1 MTRSVAKKQYSMT
14 EGPLLGKMLKY
25 ALPLMATGLL
35 QVLYNA
41 SDMIVVGNFSSAGS
55 VAMGAVGSCGP
66 LINLLVN
73 AFMGLSV
80 GTGICVA
87 QGIGAKRHDEVK
99 SVVHTSLLGG
109 LICGIFV
116 GVFGFI
122 MCEPLLM
129 LMLGNGAETQK
140 TLIEAVPYMRAYFVG
155 MPAMMVYNFL
165 ASALRSS
172 GDTKRPLIFLAISGL
187 LNVGM
192 NLIMVLG
199 FGMGAIGVG
208 IATSFAQY
216 AAAAM
221 ILIYMCRYSGICKI
235 HLREIRLKKED
246 IKAVVRNGLPAGL
259 QSVVFSISNVLIQ
272 STINS
277 YGDAVIAGS
286 AAAGNIEGFI
296 YIAMNSLY
304 QTAMTFAGQNVGAE
318 KIERV
323 KKIGFISVTVV
334 IITGVLIGGLCVGF
348 GDQLLSI
355 YVSEGE
361 ESVEEIFEGEE
372 SSAIVENAPIED
384 AEEGGEEEKEVSPEE
399 VMNAGKTRLM
409 IIGITYFLCGVM
421 EVLSG
426 LMRGM
431 GKPIIPMVVSILG
444 SCVLRVVWIVVIC
457 NILFPGQIELLYIA
471 YPITWLVTSSAHL
484 VCCIVTYKNL
494 IRQRDARNALLA
506 EATRENIVGKHSSA
520 NL

>member
-1 MTRSVAKKQYSMT
+1 MRHLPNNSFVIACAMRKGKKMAGVVAKKQYNMT
-14 EGPLLGKMLKY
+14 EGPLLGKMLRY

-41 SDMIVVGNFSSAGS
+41 SDMVVVGNFSSAGS
-55 VAMGAVGSCGP
+55 SAMGAVGSCGP
-66 LINLLVN
+66 LINLIVN

-87 QGIGAKRHDEVK
+87 QGIGAGKYKEVK
-99 SVVHTSLLGG
+99 DVVHTSLIGG

-116 GVFGFI
+116 GIFGFF
-122 MCEPLLM
+122 MCEPLLK
-129 LMLGNGAETQK
+129 LMMGSGDETAR
-140 TLIEAVPYMRAYFVG
+140 TLAQAVPYMRAYFVG

-172 GDTKRPLIFLAISGL
+172 GDTKRPLIFLSASGL
-187 LNVGM
+187 LNVVM
-192 NLIMVLG
+192 NLIFVLG
-199 FGMGAIGVG
+199 FDMGAIGVG
-208 IATSFAQY
+208 IATSIAQY
-216 AAAAM
+216 ASAIM
-221 ILIYMCRYSGICKI
+221 ILVYMCRYDGICRI
-235 HLREIRLKKED
+235 DLRALKMNKND

-304 QTAMTFAGQNVGAE
+304 QTAMTFTGQNVGAE

-323 KKIGFISVTVV
+323 KRVGFIATTVV
-334 IITGVLIGGLCVGF
+334 IITGVVIGGLAFLF
-348 GDQLLSI
+348 GNQLLSI
-355 YVSEGE
+355 YVNEPDPVFHDQVFSAG
-361 ESVEEIFEGEE
+361 VLRLEI
-372 SSAIVENAPIED
+372 IC
-384 AEEGGEEEKEVSPEE
+384 
-399 VMNAGKTRLM
+399 T
-409 IIGITYFLCGVM
+409 TYFLCGVM

-431 GKPIIPMVVSILG
+431 GKPVIPMVVSIIG
-444 SCVLRVVWIVVIC
+444 SCALRIVWIIVIC
-457 NILFPGQIELLYIA
+457 NTIFPGQISYLYIA
-471 YPITWLVTSSAHL
+471 YPVTWIITSTAHL
-484 VCCIVTYKNL
+484 VCCIKTYKL
-494 IRQRDARNALLA
+494 LLAQRDSRRALES
-506 EATRENIVGKHSSA
+506 EAMAQNLMGKSA
-520 NL
+520 SVNVQ

>member
-1 MTRSVAKKQYSMT
+1 MTRVQTKNRYNMT

-41 SDMIVVGNFSSAGS
+41 SDMVVVGNFSSAGS
-55 VAMGAVGSCGP
+55 IAMGAVGSCGP

-87 QGIGAKRHDEVK
+87 QWIGAGKYKEVK
-99 SVVHTSLLGG
+99 DVVHTSLLGG

-116 GVFGFI
+116 GIFGFV
-122 MCEPLLM
+122 MCEPLLK
-129 LMLGNGAETQK
+129 LMMGSGENTAG
-140 TLIEAVPYMRAYFVG
+140 TLAQAVPYMRAYFVG

-172 GDTKRPLIFLAISGL
+172 GDTKRPLIFLSISGL
-187 LNVGM
+187 FNVGL
-192 NLIMVLG
+192 NLIMVLF

-208 IATSFAQY
+208 IATTAAQY
-216 AAAAM
+216 ASAIM
-221 ILIYMCRYSGICKI
+221 ILIYMCRYDGLCKVD
-235 HLREIRLKKED
+235 LRAVKMKKTD
-246 IKAVVRNGLPAGL
+246 IVAVVRNGLPAGI

-286 AAAGNIEGFI
+286 AAAGNLEGFI

-318 KIERV
+318 KVERV
-323 KKIGFISVTVV
+323 KKVGFIAVTVV
-334 IITGVLIGGLCVGF
+334 IITGIVIGGLCLIF
-348 GDQLLSI
+348 SDQLLSI
-355 YVSEGE
+355 YVNEPDP
-361 ESVEEIFEGEE
+361 VLHDQVF
-372 SSAIVENAPIED
+372 SAGVLRID
-384 AEEGGEEEKEVSPEE
+384 
-399 VMNAGKTRLM
+399 
-409 IIGITYFLCGVM
+409 IIATTYFMCGLM

-431 GKPIIPMVVSILG
+431 GKPMIPMVVSILG
-444 SCVLRVVWIVVIC
+444 SCVLRIAWIVVIC
-457 NILFPGQIELLYIA
+457 NMIFPGDIKWLYIA
-471 YPITWLVTSSAHL
+471 YPVTWVITSAAHL
-484 VCCIVTYKNL
+484 VCCVKTYKQL
-494 IRQRDARNALLA
+494 IRRRDARNALLA
-506 EATRENIVGKHSSA
+506 EAQNQKITETQDSVNMQ
-520 NL
+520 

>member
-1 MTRSVAKKQYSMT
+1 MMATAAKKQYNMT

-41 SDMIVVGNFSSAGS
+41 SDMVVVGNFSSAGS

-87 QGIGAKRHDEVK
+87 QWIGAGKHKEVK
-99 SVVHTSLLGG
+99 DVVHTSLLGG

-116 GVFGFI
+116 GIFGFL
-122 MCEPLLM
+122 MCKPLLL
-129 LMLGNGAETQK
+129 LMMGGENPDTAR
-140 TLIEAVPYMRAYFVG
+140 TLAEAVPYMRAYFVG

-172 GDTKRPLIFLAISGL
+172 GDTKRPLIFLSISGL
-187 LNVGM
+187 LNVGL
-192 NLIMVLG
+192 NLVFVLV
-199 FGMGAIGVG
+199 FGMGAVGVG
-208 IATSFAQY
+208 IATTAAQY
-216 AAAAM
+216 ASAIM
-221 ILIYMCRYSGICKI
+221 ILVYMCRYDGLCKVN
-235 HLREIRLKKED
+235 LREVRMKKAD
-246 IKAVVRNGLPAGL
+246 IAAVVRNGLPAGI

-286 AAAGNIEGFI
+286 AAAGNLEGFI

-323 KKIGFISVTVV
+323 KRVGFIAVTVV
-334 IITGVLIGGLCVGF
+334 IITGLLIGMVCLVF

-355 YVSEGE
+355 YINENDTQSGL
-361 ESVEEIFEGEE
+361 SVEDVFAAGELRLEI
-372 SSAIVENAPIED
+372 IC
-384 AEEGGEEEKEVSPEE
+384 
-399 VMNAGKTRLM
+399 T
-409 IIGITYFLCGVM
+409 TYFLCGVM

-431 GKPIIPMVVSILG
+431 GKPLIPMIVSVLG
-444 SCVLRVVWIVVIC
+444 SCVLRIVWIAVVC
-457 NILFPGQIELLYIA
+457 NALFPGQIEYLYIA
-471 YPITWLVTSSAHL
+471 YPVTWIITSAAHL
-484 VCCIVTYKNL
+484 VCCIVTYKYL
-494 IRQRDARNALLA
+494 IRQRNARNALLNEA
-506 EATRENIVGKHSSA
+506 EAQNLTGKRSSV
-520 NL
+520 NV

>member
-1 MTRSVAKKQYSMT
+1 MIYRKGKKMAKTVAKKQYDMT

-25 ALPLMATGLL
+25 AFPLMATGLL

-41 SDMIVVGNFSSAGS
+41 SDMVVVGRFSSAGS

-73 AFMGLSV
+73 FFMGLSV

-87 QGIGAKRHDEVK
+87 QGIGAKREKEV
-99 SVVHTSLLGG
+99 SDVVHTSLLGG

-116 GVFGFI
+116 GIFGFI
-122 MCEPLLM
+122 MCEPLLK
-129 LMLGNGAETQK
+129 LMLGGGADTAK
-140 TLIEAVPYMRAYFVG
+140 TLAQAVPYMRAYFVG

-172 GDTKRPLIFLAISGL
+172 GDTKRPLIFLSISGL
-187 LNVGM
+187 VNVALNLV
-192 NLIMVLG
+192 MVLV
-199 FGMGAIGVG
+199 FGMGAVGVG
-208 IATSFAQY
+208 IATSAAQY
-216 AAAAM
+216 VSAIM
-221 ILIYMCRYSGICKI
+221 ILIYMCRYDGVCKI
-235 HLREIRLKKED
+235 NLRRVMMKKND
-246 IKAVVRNGLPAGL
+246 IAAIVRNGLPAGL

-296 YIAMNSLY
+296 YIAMNSIY

-323 KKIGFISVTVV
+323 KRVGFISVTVV
-334 IITGVLIGGLCVGF
+334 VITGIIIGGFCLIF
-348 GDQLLSI
+348 GNQLLTI
-355 YVSEGE
+355 YVN
-361 ESVEEIFEGEE
+361 ESDPILHEQIF
-372 SSAIVENAPIED
+372 SA
-384 AEEGGEEEKEVSPEE
+384 G
-399 VMNAGKTRLM
+399 RLRLDM
-409 IIGITYFLCGVM
+409 ICTTYFLCGVM

-431 GKPIIPMVVSILG
+431 GKPVIPMVVSILG
-444 SCVLRVVWIVVIC
+444 SCVLRIIWIIVIC
-457 NILFPGQIELLYIA
+457 NMIFPGQIVYLYLA
-471 YPITWLVTSSAHL
+471 YPVTWVITCSAHA
-484 VCCIVTYKNL
+484 VCNVKAYKQL
-494 IRQRDARNALLA
+494 ICRRDARNALLA
-506 EATRENIVGKHSSA
+506 EAEKQNLSTSMSSSVKV
-520 NL
+520 

>member
-1 MTRSVAKKQYSMT
+1 MMATAAKKQYNMT

-41 SDMIVVGNFSSAGS
+41 SDMVVVGNFSSAGS

-87 QGIGAKRHDEVK
+87 QWIGAGKHKEVK
-99 SVVHTSLLGG
+99 DVVHTSLLGG

-116 GVFGFI
+116 GVFGFL
-122 MCEPLLM
+122 MCKPLLL
-129 LMLGNGAETQK
+129 LMMGGENPDTAK
-140 TLIEAVPYMRAYFVG
+140 TLAEAVPYMRAYFVG

-172 GDTKRPLIFLAISGL
+172 GDTKRPLIFLSISGL
-187 LNVGM
+187 LNVAL
-192 NLIMVLG
+192 NLVFVLF

-208 IATSFAQY
+208 IATTAAQY
-216 AAAAM
+216 ASAIM
-221 ILIYMCRYSGICKI
+221 ILIYMCRYDGLCKVD
-235 HLREIRLKKED
+235 LREIRMKKAD
-246 IKAVVRNGLPAGL
+246 IAAVVRNGLPAGI

-323 KKIGFISVTVV
+323 KRVGFIAVTVV
-334 IITGVLIGGLCVGF
+334 IITGLLIGMVCLVF
-348 GDQLLSI
+348 GDQLLSVYI
-355 YVSEGE
+355 NENDTQSGLAVEDVFAAGE
-361 ESVEEIFEGEE
+361 LRLEI
-372 SSAIVENAPIED
+372 IC
-384 AEEGGEEEKEVSPEE
+384 
-399 VMNAGKTRLM
+399 T
-409 IIGITYFLCGVM
+409 TYFLCGVM

-431 GKPIIPMVVSILG
+431 GKPLIPMIVSVLG
-444 SCVLRVVWIVVIC
+444 SCVLRIVWIAVVC
-457 NILFPGQIELLYIA
+457 NVLFPGQIEYLYIA
-471 YPITWLVTSSAHL
+471 YPVTWIITSTAHL
-484 VCCIVTYKNL
+484 VCCIKTYKYL
-494 IRQRDARNALLA
+494 IRQKNARNALLA
-506 EATRENIVGKHSSA
+506 EAEAQNLVGSKASV
-520 NL
+520 NVQ

>member
-1 MTRSVAKKQYSMT
+1 MLIIKMSRFCDMTQNGQKFSVCTMRKGTIMARAAVKKQYNMT

-25 ALPLMATGLL
+25 AFPLMATGLL

-41 SDMIVVGNFSSAGS
+41 SDMVVVGRFSSAGS

-87 QGIGAKRHDEVK
+87 QGIGAKRDDEVK

-116 GVFGFI
+116 GLFGFI
-122 MCEPLLM
+122 ACEPLLK
-129 LMLGNGAETQK
+129 LMMGGGEETAK
-140 TLIEAVPYMRAYFVG
+140 TLEQAVPYMRAYFVG

-172 GDTKRPLIFLAISGL
+172 GDTKRPLIFLSISGL
-187 LNVGM
+187 LNVIM

-199 FGMGAIGVG
+199 FDMGAIGVG

-216 AAAAM
+216 ASAAM
-221 ILIYMCRYSGICKI
+221 ILIYMCRYNGPCKI
-235 HLREIRLKKED
+235 DLRRVRM
-246 IKAVVRNGLPAGL
+246 IKDDVLAIVRNGLPAGI

-296 YIAMNSLY
+296 YIAMNSIY
-304 QTAMTFAGQNVGAE
+304 HTAMTFAGQNVGAE

-323 KKIGFISVTVV
+323 KRVGFIAVSVVVVTGVV
-334 IITGVLIGGLCVGF
+334 IGGVCLAF
-348 GDQLLSI
+348 GDTLLSI
-355 YVSEGE
+355 YVNEPD
-361 ESVEEIFEGEE
+361 SVVHDQVF
-372 SSAIVENAPIED
+372 S
-384 AEEGGEEEKEVSPEE
+384 
-399 VMNAGKTRLM
+399 AGKLRLDM
-409 IIGITYFLCGVM
+409 ICTTYFLCGVT
-421 EVLSG
+421 EVLTG

-431 GKPIIPMVVSILG
+431 GKPIIPVAISIIG
-444 SCVLRVVWIVVIC
+444 SCALRILWIITVCDI
-457 NILFPGQIELLYIA
+457 IFPGQIEWLYLV
-471 YPITWLVTSSAHL
+471 YPATWIVTSAAL
-484 VCCIVTYKNL
+484 LICCVKTYKHL
-494 IRQRDARNALLA
+494 IRQRDAQKALLE
-506 EATRENIVGKHSSA
+506 EALEQNIVGNHNSVKV
-520 NL
+520 

>member
-1 MTRSVAKKQYSMT
+1 MT

-87 QGIGAKRHDEVK
+87 QGIGAKKNQEVK

-334 IITGVLIGGLCVGF
+334 IITGVLIGGVCLAF
-348 GDQLLSI
+348 GDQLLALYISDKSEDAAI
-355 YVSEGE
+355 EEELPEGE
-361 ESVEEIFEGEE
+361 SGALIESAPLESGDVAEPGEEGEDEVSVEEVR
-372 SSAIVENAPIED
+372 A
-384 AEEGGEEEKEVSPEE
+384 
-399 VMNAGKTRLM
+399 AGRIRLTM
-409 IIGITYFLCGVM
+409 ICTTYFLCGVM

-431 GKPIIPMVVSILG
+431 GKPVIPMIVSILG
-444 SCVLRVVWIVVIC
+444 SCVLRIVWIVTIC
-457 NILFPGQIELLYIA
+457 NILFPGQIELLYLA
-471 YPITWLVTSSAHL
+471 YPVTWLVTSLAHL
-484 VCCIVTYKNL
+484 VCCVMTYKHL

-506 EATRENIVGKHSSA
+506 EAEEQNLIGSHS
-520 NL
+520 

>member
-1 MTRSVAKKQYSMT
+1 MQKGNEMSAAVKKQYIMT

-25 ALPLMATGLL
+25 AFPLMATGLL

-41 SDMIVVGNFSSAGS
+41 SDMVVVGRFSNAGS

-73 AFMGLSV
+73 VFMGLSV

-87 QGIGAKRHDEVK
+87 QGIGAKRDEEVG
-99 SVVHTSLLGG
+99 SIVHTSLLGG
-109 LICGIFV
+109 LICGVVVGIFGLV
-116 GVFGFI
+116 A
-122 MCEPLLM
+122 CEPLLK
-129 LMLGNGAETQK
+129 LMMGGGEDTAR
-140 TLIEAVPYMRAYFVG
+140 TLEQAVPYMRAYFVG

-172 GDTKRPLIFLAISGL
+172 GDTKRPLIFLSISGL
-187 LNVGM
+187 LNVLM
-192 NLIMVLG
+192 NLVLVLG

-216 AAAAM
+216 ASVAM
-221 ILIYMCRYSGICKI
+221 ILVYMCRYDGPC
-235 HLREIRLKKED
+235 RVDLKR
-246 IKAVVRNGLPAGL
+246 IKLVKDDVIAIVRNGLPAGV
-259 QSVVFSISNVLIQ
+259 QGVVFSISNVLIQ

-296 YIAMNSLY
+296 YIAMNSIY

-323 KKIGFISVTVV
+323 KRVGFIAVAVVVVTGV
-334 IITGVLIGGLCVGF
+334 IIGGVCLIF
-348 GDQLLSI
+348 SDNLLSI
-355 YVSEGE
+355 YVNEPDP
-361 ESVEEIFEGEE
+361 VIHDMVF
-372 SSAIVENAPIED
+372 SA
-384 AEEGGEEEKEVSPEE
+384 G
-399 VMNAGKTRLM
+399 RLRLDM
-409 IIGITYFLCGVM
+409 ICTTYFLCGIV

-431 GKPIIPMVVSILG
+431 GKPVIPMVVSVIG
-444 SCVLRVVWIVVIC
+444 SCALRIVWIITVC
-457 NILFPGQIELLYIA
+457 NIIFPGKIEWLYLA
-471 YPITWLVTSSAHL
+471 YPVTWIITSSAHL
-484 VCCIVTYKNL
+484 VCCIKTYKHL
-494 IRQRDARNALLA
+494 IRQRDARAALLA
-506 EATRENIVGKHSSA
+506 EAKA
-520 NL
+520 QNLTDNRRPINLQ

>member
-1 MTRSVAKKQYSMT
+1 MANTVAKKQYNMT

-41 SDMIVVGNFSSAGS
+41 SDMVVVGRFSSAGS

-87 QGIGAKRHDEVK
+87 QGIGAQREKEVRD
-99 SVVHTSLLGG
+99 VVHTSLLGG
-109 LICGIFV
+109 LICGLFV

-122 MCEPLLM
+122 MCEPLLK
-129 LMLGNGAETQK
+129 LMMGGGEDTAR
-140 TLIEAVPYMRAYFVG
+140 TLAQAVPYMRAYFVG

-172 GDTKRPLIFLAISGL
+172 GDTKRPLIFLSISGL
-187 LNVGM
+187 INVALNLVM
-192 NLIMVLG
+192 ILV

-208 IATSFAQY
+208 IATSAAQY
-216 AAAAM
+216 ASAIM
-221 ILIYMCRYSGICKI
+221 ILVYMCRYDGVCKI
-235 HLREIRLKKED
+235 DLRRVKMKKDD
-246 IKAVVRNGLPAGL
+246 ILAVVRNGLPAGM

-304 QTAMTFAGQNVGAE
+304 QTAMTFTGQNVGAE

-323 KKIGFISVTVV
+323 KRVGFIAVTVV
-334 IITGVLIGGLCVGF
+334 VITGIVIGGLCLIF
-348 GDQLLSI
+348 GNQLLSI
-355 YVSEGE
+355 YINEPDPVLHDQ
-361 ESVEEIFEGEE
+361 IF
-372 SSAIVENAPIED
+372 SA
-384 AEEGGEEEKEVSPEE
+384 G
-399 VMNAGKTRLM
+399 MLRLEM
-409 IIGITYFLCGVM
+409 ICTTYFLCGVM

-431 GKPIIPMVVSILG
+431 GKPVIPMVVSILG
-444 SCVLRVVWIVVIC
+444 SCVLRIVWIVVVC
-457 NILFPGQIELLYIA
+457 NMIAPGQIAYLYLA
-471 YPITWLVTSSAHL
+471 YPVTWIITCSAHL
-484 VCCIVTYKNL
+484 VCNVKAYKQL
-494 IRQRDARNALLA
+494 ICRRDARNALLA
-506 EATRENIVGKHSSA
+506 EAERQNITTSKPTSVKVQ
-520 NL
+520 

>member
-1 MTRSVAKKQYSMT
+1 MATAAKKQYNMT

-41 SDMIVVGNFSSAGS
+41 SDMVVVGNFSSAGS

-87 QGIGAKRHDEVK
+87 QWIGAGKHKEVK
-99 SVVHTSLLGG
+99 DVVHTSLLGG

-116 GVFGFI
+116 GIFGFI
-122 MCEPLLM
+122 MCKPLL
-129 LMLGNGAETQK
+129 LMMMGGENPDTAK
-140 TLIEAVPYMRAYFVG
+140 TLAQAVPYMRAYFVG

-172 GDTKRPLIFLAISGL
+172 GDTKRPLIFLSISGL
-187 LNVGM
+187 LNVAL
-192 NLIMVLG
+192 NLVFVLA
-199 FGMGAIGVG
+199 FDMGAVGVG
-208 IATSFAQY
+208 IATTAAQY
-216 AAAAM
+216 ASAIM
-221 ILIYMCRYSGICKI
+221 ILVYMCRYDGLCKVN
-235 HLREIRLKKED
+235 LREVRMKKAD
-246 IKAVVRNGLPAGL
+246 IAAVVRNGLPAGI

-286 AAAGNIEGFI
+286 AAAGNLEGFI

-323 KKIGFISVTVV
+323 KRVGFIAVTVV
-334 IITGVLIGGLCVGF
+334 IITGLLIGMVCLVF
-348 GDQLLSI
+348 GNQLLSI
-355 YVSEGE
+355 YINENDTQSGLAVEDVFASGE
-361 ESVEEIFEGEE
+361 LRLEI
-372 SSAIVENAPIED
+372 IC
-384 AEEGGEEEKEVSPEE
+384 
-399 VMNAGKTRLM
+399 T
-409 IIGITYFLCGVM
+409 TYFLCGVM

-431 GKPIIPMVVSILG
+431 GKPLIPMVVSVLG
-444 SCVLRVVWIVVIC
+444 SCVLRIVWIAVVC
-457 NILFPGQIELLYIA
+457 NVLFPGQIEYLYIA
-471 YPITWLVTSSAHL
+471 YPVTWIITSSAHL
-484 VCCIVTYKNL
+484 VCCIMTYKHL
-494 IRQRDARNALLA
+494 IRQRNSRNALLNEA
-506 EATRENIVGKHSSA
+506 EAQNLIGKRSSV
-520 NL
+520 NV

>member
-1 MTRSVAKKQYSMT
+1 MT
-14 EGPLLGKMLKY
+14 EGPLLGKMLRY

-35 QVLYNA
+35 QVFYNA
-41 SDMIVVGNFSSAGS
+41 SDMVVVGNFSPSGS
-55 VAMGAVGSCGP
+55 IAMGAVGSCGP

-87 QGIGAKRHDEVK
+87 QWIGAGKYKEVK
-99 SVVHTSLLGG
+99 DVVHTSLLGG

-116 GVFGFI
+116 GIFGFI
-122 MCEPLLM
+122 MCEPLLK
-129 LMLGNGAETQK
+129 LMMGGGEETAR
-140 TLIEAVPYMRAYFVG
+140 TLAEAVPYMRAYFVG

-172 GDTKRPLIFLAISGL
+172 GDTKRPLIFLSISGL
-187 LNVGM
+187 LNVGL
-192 NLIMVLG
+192 NLVMVLC

-208 IATSFAQY
+208 IATSSAQY
-216 AAAAM
+216 ASAIM
-221 ILIYMCRYSGICKI
+221 ILVYMCRYNGVCKI
-235 HLREIRLKKED
+235 TLHEVRLKKSD
-246 IKAVVRNGLPAGL
+246 IAAVVRNGLPAGI

-304 QTAMTFAGQNVGAE
+304 QTALTFAGQNVGAE

-323 KKIGFISVTVV
+323 KKVGFIAVTVV
-334 IITGVLIGGLCVGF
+334 IITGIMIGGLCLVF
-348 GDQLLSI
+348 SNQLLSI
-355 YVSEGE
+355 YVNEPDPVLHDQVFSAGILRI
-361 ESVEEIFEGEE
+361 EII
-372 SSAIVENAPIED
+372 A
-384 AEEGGEEEKEVSPEE
+384 
-399 VMNAGKTRLM
+399 T
-409 IIGITYFLCGVM
+409 TYFLCGVM

-431 GKPIIPMVVSILG
+431 GKPLIPMVVSILG
-444 SCVLRVVWIVVIC
+444 SCVLRIVWIVLIC
-457 NILFPGQIELLYIA
+457 NLFFPGEIQYLYIA
-471 YPITWLVTSSAHL
+471 YPVTWFVTSAAHL
-484 VCCIVTYKNL
+484 VCCVITYKYL
-494 IRQRDARNALLA
+494 IRQRNSRNALLA
-506 EATRENIVGKHSSA
+506 EAEAQHLTGEHASVNVQ
-520 NL
+520 

>member
-25 ALPLMATGLL
+25 AFPLMATGLL

-41 SDMIVVGNFSSAGS
+41 SDMIVVGNFSSVGS

-116 GVFGFI
+116 GIFGFI
-122 MCEPLLM
+122 MCEPLLG
-129 LMLGNGAETQK
+129 LMMGDGSDTAK
-140 TLIEAVPYMRAYFVG
+140 TLAEAVPYMRAYFVG

-216 AAAAM
+216 VAAAM
-221 ILIYMCRYSGICKI
+221 ILIYMCRYNGLCKI
-235 HLREIRLKKED
+235 DLRKVRLKKDD
-246 IKAVVRNGLPAGL
+246 IRAVVRNGLPAGL

-323 KKIGFISVTVV
+323 KKIGFIAVTVV
-334 IITGVLIGGLCVGF
+334 VITGLLIGGICLAF

-355 YVSEGE
+355 YISDNSADDPTEETVGDGESALPE
-361 ESVEEIFEGEE
+361 ESLP
-372 SSAIVENAPIED
+372 S
-384 AEEGGEEEKEVSPEE
+384 EGGEETQPEGEQKKISVEE
-399 VMNAGKTRLM
+399 VRDAGKIRLM
-409 IIGITYFLCGVM
+409 MICTTYFLCGVM

-431 GKPIIPMVVSILG
+431 GKPVIPMIVSILG
-444 SCVLRVVWIVVIC
+444 SCVLRVVWIVIIC
-457 NILFPGQIELLYIA
+457 NILFPGQIELLYLA
-471 YPITWLVTSSAHL
+471 YPVTWVITSAAHL
-484 VCCIVTYKNL
+484 ICCVTTYKQL

-506 EATRENIVGKHSSA
+506 EAEKQNLTKSHS
-520 NL
+520 

>member
-1 MTRSVAKKQYSMT
+1 MT

-41 SDMIVVGNFSSAGS
+41 SDMIVVGNFSPAGS

-73 AFMGLSV
+73 AFLGLSV

-87 QGIGAKRHDEVK
+87 QGIGAGRHKEVK
-99 SVVHTSLLGG
+99 DIVHTSLLGG
-109 LICGIFV
+109 LICGVFI
-116 GVFGFI
+116 GVVGFI
-122 MCEPLLM
+122 FCEPLLL
-129 LMLGNGAETQK
+129 LMMGGSNPETAETLKQ
-140 TLIEAVPYMRAYFVG
+140 AVPYMRAYFVG

-172 GDTKRPLIFLAISGL
+172 GDTKRPLIFLSISGL
-187 LNVGM
+187 VNVGL
-192 NLIMVLG
+192 NLIMVLV

-208 IATSFAQY
+208 IATSAAQY
-216 AAAAM
+216 ASAAM
-221 ILIYMCRYSGICKI
+221 ILIYMCRYKGLCKI
-235 HLREIRLKKED
+235 NLREVRMKKAD
-246 IKAVVRNGLPAGL
+246 IASIVRNGLPAGL

-286 AAAGNIEGFI
+286 SAAGNIEGFI

-323 KKIGFISVTVV
+323 KKIGFIAVTVV
-334 IITGVLIGGLCVGF
+334 IITGLVIGMFCLIF
-348 GDQLLSI
+348 SDQLLSI
-355 YVSEGE
+355 Y
-361 ESVEEIFEGEE
+361 IN
-372 SSAIVENAPIED
+372 ENDTQSGLDIAD
-384 AEEGGEEEKEVSPEE
+384 VFT
-399 VMNAGKTRLM
+399 AGKLRLE
-409 IIGITYFLCGVM
+409 IICTTYFLCGVM

-431 GKPIIPMVVSILG
+431 GKPIIPMIVSIIG
-444 SCVLRVVWIVVIC
+444 SCVLRILWIVVVC
-457 NILFPGQIELLYIA
+457 NIIFPNQIEWLYIA
-471 YPITWLVTSSAHL
+471 YPVTWIITSAAHL
-484 VCCIVTYKNL
+484 VCCILTYKHL
-494 IRQRDARNALLA
+494 IRQRNARNALLSEA
-506 EATRENIVGKHSSA
+506 EAQNLVGNRSSV
-520 NL
+520 NV

>member
-1 MTRSVAKKQYSMT
+1 MT

-25 ALPLMATGLL
+25 ACPLMATGLL

-41 SDMIVVGNFSSAGS
+41 SDMVVVGNFSSAGS

-87 QGIGAKRHDEVK
+87 QGIGAKRHGEVK

-116 GVFGFI
+116 GIFGFV
-122 MCEPLLM
+122 MCEPLLGLVM
-129 LMLGNGAETQK
+129 GGGSDTAK
-140 TLIEAVPYMRAYFVG
+140 TLAEAVPYMRAYFVG

-216 AAAAM
+216 AAAAL
-221 ILIYMCRYSGICKI
+221 ILIYMCRYNGLCKI
-235 HLREIRLKKED
+235 NLREVRLKKDD

-323 KKIGFISVTVV
+323 KKIGFIAVTVV
-334 IITGVLIGGLCVGF
+334 VITGLLIGGVCLAF

-355 YVSEGE
+355 YISDKSTDATVEDTVGDGEGALPE
-361 ESVEEIFEGEE
+361 ESL
-372 SSAIVENAPIED
+372 PQ
-384 AEEGGEEEKEVSPEE
+384 EGGEETELGEEQEKEVSVEE
-399 VMNAGKTRLM
+399 VRAAGKIRLM
-409 IIGITYFLCGVM
+409 IICTTYFLCGVM

-431 GKPIIPMVVSILG
+431 GKPVIPMIVSILG
-444 SCVLRVVWIVVIC
+444 SCVLRVVWIVTIC
-457 NILFPGQIELLYIA
+457 NILFPGRIELLYLA
-471 YPITWLVTSSAHL
+471 YPVTWIITSAAHL
-484 VCCIVTYKNL
+484 VCCVSTYKHL
-494 IRQRDARNALLA
+494 IRQRDARNALFA
-506 EATRENIVGKHSSA
+506 EAEKQ
-520 NL
+520 NLTKSCS

>member
-1 MTRSVAKKQYSMT
+1 MAKTVAKKQYNMT

-41 SDMIVVGNFSSAGS
+41 SDMVVVGRFSDAGS

-87 QGIGAKRHDEVK
+87 QGIGAKRDEEVK

-122 MCEPLLM
+122 ACEPLLKLVM
-129 LMLGNGAETQK
+129 GAGEETAR
-140 TLIEAVPYMRAYFVG
+140 TLAEAVPYMRAYFVG

-172 GDTKRPLIFLAISGL
+172 GDTKRPLIFLSISGL
-187 LNVGM
+187 LNVLM
-192 NLIMVLG
+192 NLLMVLG

-216 AAAAM
+216 ASAVM
-221 ILIYMCRYSGICKI
+221 ILAYMCRYDGPCKVD
-235 HLREIRLKKED
+235 LRRIRMAKDDVIL
-246 IKAVVRNGLPAGL
+246 VVRNGLPASI
-259 QSVVFSISNVLIQ
+259 QSIVFSISNVLIQ

-296 YIAMNSLY
+296 YIAMNSIY

-323 KKIGFISVTVV
+323 KRVGLIAVAVVVVTGVV
-334 IITGVLIGGLCVGF
+334 IGGVCLIF
-348 GDQLLSI
+348 GDNLLSI
-355 YVSEGE
+355 YVNEPDP
-361 ESVEEIFEGEE
+361 VIHDMVF
-372 SSAIVENAPIED
+372 SA
-384 AEEGGEEEKEVSPEE
+384 G
-399 VMNAGKTRLM
+399 RLRLNM
-409 IIGITYFLCGVM
+409 ICITYFLCGIM

-431 GKPIIPMVVSILG
+431 GKPVIPMVVSIIG
-444 SCVLRVVWIVVIC
+444 SCALRIVWIITVC
-457 NILFPGQIELLYIA
+457 NIIFPGQIEWLYLA
-471 YPITWLVTSSAHL
+471 YPVTWVITSAAHL
-484 VCCIVTYKNL
+484 VCCIKTYRHL
-494 IRQRDARNALLA
+494 IRQRNARNALWG
-506 EATRENIVGKHSSA
+506 EAQSQNIIARRDSVKVP
-520 NL
+520 

>member
-1 MTRSVAKKQYSMT
+1 MT

-41 SDMIVVGNFSSAGS
+41 SDMIVVGNFSPAGS

-73 AFMGLSV
+73 AFLGLSV

-87 QGIGAKRHDEVK
+87 QGIGAGRHKEVK
-99 SVVHTSLLGG
+99 DIVHTSLLGG
-109 LICGIFV
+109 LICGVFI
-116 GVFGFI
+116 GVVGFI
-122 MCEPLLM
+122 FCEPLLL
-129 LMLGNGAETQK
+129 LMMGGSNPETAETLKQ
-140 TLIEAVPYMRAYFVG
+140 AVPYMRAYFVG

-172 GDTKRPLIFLAISGL
+172 GDTKRPLIFLSISGL
-187 LNVGM
+187 VNVGL
-192 NLIMVLG
+192 NLIMVLV

-208 IATSFAQY
+208 IATSAAQY
-216 AAAAM
+216 ASAAM
-221 ILIYMCRYSGICKI
+221 ILIYMCRYKGLCKI
-235 HLREIRLKKED
+235 NLREVRMKKAD
-246 IKAVVRNGLPAGL
+246 IASIVRNGLPAGL

-286 AAAGNIEGFI
+286 SAAGNIEGFI

-318 KIERV
+318 KIEQV
-323 KKIGFISVTVV
+323 KKIGFIAVTVV
-334 IITGVLIGGLCVGF
+334 IITGLVIGMFCLIF
-348 GDQLLSI
+348 SDQLLSVYI
-355 YVSEGE
+355 N
-361 ESVEEIFEGEE
+361 
-372 SSAIVENAPIED
+372 ENDTQSGLDIAD
-384 AEEGGEEEKEVSPEE
+384 VFT
-399 VMNAGKTRLM
+399 AGKLRLE
-409 IIGITYFLCGVM
+409 IICTTYFLCGVM

-431 GKPIIPMVVSILG
+431 GKPIIPMIVSIIG
-444 SCVLRVVWIVVIC
+444 SCALRILWIVVIC
-457 NILFPGQIELLYIA
+457 NFIFPNQIEWLYIA
-471 YPITWLVTSSAHL
+471 YPVTWIITSTAHL
-484 VCCIVTYKNL
+484 VCCILTYKHL
-494 IRQRDARNALLA
+494 IRQRNARNALLSEA
-506 EATRENIVGKHSSA
+506 EAQNLVGNRSSV
-520 NL
+520 NV

>member
-1 MTRSVAKKQYSMT
+1 MT

-41 SDMIVVGNFSSAGS
+41 SDMVVVGNFSPAGS

-87 QGIGAKRHDEVK
+87 RGIGAKRHDEVK

-122 MCEPLLM
+122 MCEPLLD
-129 LMLGNGAETQK
+129 LMMGGSSENTAQ
-140 TLIEAVPYMRAYFVG
+140 TLAEAVPYMRAYFVG

-192 NLIMVLG
+192 NLVMVLG

-216 AAAAM
+216 AAVAM
-221 ILIYMCRYSGICKI
+221 ILVYMLKYNGICKI
-235 HLREIRLKKED
+235 DLKSIKMKKVD
-246 IKAVVRNGLPAGL
+246 IVAVVKNGLPAGL

-323 KKIGFISVTVV
+323 KKIGVISVTVV
-334 IITGVLIGGLCVGF
+334 IITGVLIGGLCLGF

-355 YVSEGE
+355 YINGEDADDIAEDTVDGE
-361 ESVEEIFEGEE
+361 EDSGLVESVPVEDNEQAEPDGEE
-372 SSAIVENAPIED
+372 K
-384 AEEGGEEEKEVSPEE
+384 KEVS
-399 VMNAGKTRLM
+399 VKDVRKAGETRLM
-409 IIGITYFLCGVM
+409 IICTTYFLCGVM

-431 GKPIIPMVVSILG
+431 GKPIMPMVVSILG

-471 YPITWLVTSSAHL
+471 YPITWLITSSAHL

-506 EATRENIVGKHSSA
+506 EATRENIVGRHSSA

>member
-1 MTRSVAKKQYSMT
+1 MT
-14 EGPLLGKMLKY
+14 EGPLLGKMLRY

-41 SDMIVVGNFSSAGS
+41 SDMVVVGRFSNAGS

-87 QGIGAKRHDEVK
+87 QWIGAGKHKEVK
-99 SVVHTSLLGG
+99 DVVHTSLLGG
-109 LICGIFV
+109 LICGVFV

-122 MCEPLLM
+122 MCEPLLNM
-129 LMLGNGAETQK
+129 MMGGGEETAR
-140 TLIEAVPYMRAYFVG
+140 TLAEAVPYMRAYFVG

-172 GDTKRPLIFLAISGL
+172 GDTKRPLIFLSISGL
-187 LNVGM
+187 LNVCL
-192 NLIMVLG
+192 NLVMVLF

-208 IATSFAQY
+208 IATSAAQY
-216 AAAAM
+216 ASAIM
-221 ILIYMCRYSGICKI
+221 ILVYMCRYDGECKVY
-235 HLREIRLKKED
+235 LREVRLKKTD
-246 IKAVVRNGLPAGL
+246 IVAVVRNGLPAGI

-304 QTAMTFAGQNVGAE
+304 QTALTFAGQNVGAE

-323 KKIGFISVTVV
+323 KKVGFIAVTVV
-334 IITGVLIGGLCVGF
+334 IITGIVIGGLCLIF
-348 GDQLLSI
+348 SNQLLSI
-355 YVSEGE
+355 YVNEPDPVLHDQVFSAGILRI
-361 ESVEEIFEGEE
+361 EII
-372 SSAIVENAPIED
+372 A
-384 AEEGGEEEKEVSPEE
+384 
-399 VMNAGKTRLM
+399 T
-409 IIGITYFLCGVM
+409 TYFLCGVM

-431 GKPIIPMVVSILG
+431 GKPVIPMVVSILG
-444 SCVLRVVWIVVIC
+444 SCVLRIVWIVVIC
-457 NILFPGQIELLYIA
+457 NALFPGEIQYLYIA
-471 YPITWLVTSSAHL
+471 YPVTWAVTSAAHL
-484 VCCIVTYKNL
+484 VCCVITYKHL
-494 IRQRDARNALLA
+494 IRQRNARSALLA
-506 EATRENIVGKHSSA
+506 EAKA
-520 NL
+520 QNLTGEHASVNVQ